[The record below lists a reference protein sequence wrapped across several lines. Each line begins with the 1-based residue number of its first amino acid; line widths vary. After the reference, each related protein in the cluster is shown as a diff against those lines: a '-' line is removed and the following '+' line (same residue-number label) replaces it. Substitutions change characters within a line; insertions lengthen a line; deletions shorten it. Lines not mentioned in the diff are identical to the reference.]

1 MTHREAMTSPRGE
14 DWRGLRDGKEPP
26 ECNGE
31 LIDSN
36 PGCYSSDIYWTVF
49 TCAKCFAVVFTVEG
63 TRHWWNHEGEGSSAR
78 MAAIETLRR
87 NTADQ
92 AG

>member
-1 MTHREAMTSPRGE
+1 MTHHEAMTSPRGE

-26 ECNGE
+26 ACDGE

-49 TCAKCFAVVFTVEG
+49 TCSECFAVVFTAEG
-63 TRHWWNHEGEGSSAR
+63 SRHWWNHEGDGSPER
-78 MAAIETLRR
+78 MQRIAAMKSEAAT
-87 NTADQ
+87 
-92 AG
+92 